1 MITLQ
6 SKIKIGS
13 RKLEIGCGKPKT
25 GVEKLKTFVEHKQTA
40 YCILK
45 HRDRKPNEG
54 AHRSEP
60 TRERVET
67 SRSQFSL
74 PKPSTERGSRKC
86 KARSKPWCDTPKQKL
101 PREEKTFRRK
111 KCQHPI

>member
-1 MITLQ
+1 LQ

-13 RKLEIGCGKPKT
+13 RKLKIGCGKPKT

-67 SRSQFSL
+67 SRSQFSAS
-74 PKPSTERGSRKC
+74 KHSTERGSRKMQGPQQ
-86 KARSKPWCDTPKQKL
+86 AVVRHPKQKL
-101 PREEKTFRRK
+101 PREEETFRRK
-111 KCQHPI
+111 KCQHSI